1 MLNLITRI
9 RLVLIN
15 IQFKSLLSNY
25 EIIFDNDIYIHT
37 YIYIQRERERERER
51 RIKFNTNRG

>member
-37 YIYIQRERERERER
+37 YIYIQREREREREKNQ
-51 RIKFNTNRG
+51 IQY